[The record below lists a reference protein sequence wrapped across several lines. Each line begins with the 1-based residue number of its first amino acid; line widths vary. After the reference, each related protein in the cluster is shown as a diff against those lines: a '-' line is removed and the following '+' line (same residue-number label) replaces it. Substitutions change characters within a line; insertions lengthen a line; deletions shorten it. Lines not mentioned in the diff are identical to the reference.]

1 MELKELMTKEFFIY
15 IFFKLLSICFI
26 TISLFSIF
34 FREEKNIFLGGLLFV
49 IGFIF
54 LILTSLT
61 EKPKLAT
68 CLDKSGFLVSFFIN
82 TSLHLCIAMIGLF
95 YTFDFRETLFDEKMF
110 FIVLI
115 VIFATSTF
123 AYLYCCKKNFISKE
137 EKNGV

>member
-1 MELKELMTKEFFIY
+1 MELKEFLTREFFIY

-34 FREEKNIFLGGLLFV
+34 FREDKNIFLGGLLFV

-68 CLDKSGFLVSFFIN
+68 CLDKSGFFISLLIK
-82 TSLHLCIAMIGLF
+82 TSLFVGVSLLALSIAFGFDDLIILSSILLIGIF
-95 YTFDFRETLFDEKMF
+95 SYF
-110 FIVLI
+110 F
-115 VIFATSTF
+115 
-123 AYLYCCKKNFISKE
+123 CCKRNMILD
-137 EKNGV
+137 

>member
-34 FREEKNIFLGGLLFV
+34 FRKEKNIFLGGLLFV

-54 LILTSLT
+54 LILTSLI

-68 CLDKSGFLVSFFIN
+68 CLDKCGFFKSLFIK
-82 TSLHLCIAMIGLF
+82 TSLFVGVSLLALSIAFGFDGLIILSSIL
-95 YTFDFRETLFDEKMF
+95 LFGIFSYF
-110 FIVLI
+110 F
-115 VIFATSTF
+115 
-123 AYLYCCKKNFISKE
+123 CCKRNMILD
-137 EKNGV
+137 

>member
-1 MELKELMTKEFFIY
+1 MTKEFFIY

-68 CLDKSGFLVSFFIN
+68 CLDKSGFFISLLIK
-82 TSLHLCIAMIGLF
+82 TSLFVGVSLLALSIAFGFDDLIILSSILLIGIF
-95 YTFDFRETLFDEKMF
+95 SYF
-110 FIVLI
+110 F
-115 VIFATSTF
+115 
-123 AYLYCCKKNFISKE
+123 CCKRNMILD
-137 EKNGV
+137 

>member
-1 MELKELMTKEFFIY
+1 MELKEFLTREFFIY

-68 CLDKSGFLVSFFIN
+68 CLDKSGFFISLFVKTCLVVGVSLLALSIVFGFDDLIILSSILLFGIFSYFF
-82 TSLHLCIAMIGLF
+82 
-95 YTFDFRETLFDEKMF
+95 
-110 FIVLI
+110 
-115 VIFATSTF
+115 
-123 AYLYCCKKNFISKE
+123 CCKRNMIL
-137 EKNGV
+137 N